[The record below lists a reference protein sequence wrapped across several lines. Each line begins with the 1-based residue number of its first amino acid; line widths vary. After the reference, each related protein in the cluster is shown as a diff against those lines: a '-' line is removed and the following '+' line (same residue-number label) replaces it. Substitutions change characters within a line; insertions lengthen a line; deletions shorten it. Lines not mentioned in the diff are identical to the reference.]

1 MEFVIVAKLKM
12 NKSPK
17 MKNNIAYLQALT
29 GGFDGGAFLVT
40 NLAYGSLA
48 KAYSRTFGHTLFQE
62 RYWT

>member
-1 MEFVIVAKLKM
+1 
-12 NKSPK
+12 

-40 NLAYGSLA
+40 NLAYASLV